1 MVRNELVVGVGRI
14 ESPGRSRDELQPS
27 VAAQREERLLLDH
40 VAPKSVLMPGDHDID
55 LAAHD
60 GLDEPTV
67 RGAFTPGIGAAIV
80 VLEVVGDLPA
90 LRGNERLA
98 VGPLAFDARPLPRPV
113 QRNACVYGSPSC
125 RPQSR

>member
-1 MVRNELVVGVGRI
+1 M
-14 ESPGRSRDELQPS
+14 QPS

-40 VAPKSVLMPGDHDID
+40 VAPKPVLMPGDDGID

-60 GLDEPTV
+60 GLDEPAV
-67 RGAFTPGIGAAIV
+67 RGAFTAGIGAAVV

-90 LRGNERLA
+90 LRGDERFA

-113 QRNACVYGSPSC
+113 QLKCVCIRLPS
-125 RPQSR
+125 